1 MELRT
6 PGSECTQY
14 LKIIQNGGRIEIA
27 EKLGEAAKLR
37 DKCRVCDHIQYVC
50 GLLKLRRKIKP
61 QDKGKVI
68 HFGYEI

>member
-14 LKIIQNGGRIEIA
+14 LKIIQNGGRIEKV
-27 EKLGEAAKLR
+27 KLGEAAKLR
-37 DKCRVCDHIQYVC
+37 DKCRDCDHIQYVC
-50 GLLKLRRKIKP
+50 GLLKPRRKIKP

-68 HFGYEI
+68 RFKDEI